1 MTPDEIAALPYRRC
15 AGVVLAG
22 PGGTVFAGRRIDN
35 PGEAWQM
42 PQGGI
47 DPGEDVP
54 TAALRELHEET
65 GVRPDLVTIEAETEG
80 WIPYDLPA
88 ELVPR
93 LWGARYRG
101 QEQRWVLMRFH
112 GSDSDIDIT
121 ADGQPHAAEFA
132 EWRWMTPAEL
142 MERIVPFKRGV
153 YEAVF
158 TQLKP

>member
-1 MTPDEIAALPYRRC
+1 MTREEIAALPYRRC
-15 AGVVLAG
+15 AGVVLAR
-22 PGGTVFAGRRIDN
+22 PDGTVFAGKRIDN
-35 PGEAWQM
+35 PGDAWQM

-47 DPGEDVP
+47 DPGEDARA
-54 TAALRELHEET
+54 AALRELHEET
-65 GVRPDLVTIEAETEG
+65 GVGPDLVTVEAETEG
-80 WIPYDLPA
+80 WIPYDLPV

-93 LWGARYRG
+93 LWGGRFRG

-112 GSDSDIDIT
+112 GTDSDVDV
-121 ADGQPHAAEFA
+121 AAEDRPHEAEFS

-142 MERIVPFKRGV
+142 LERIVPFKRGV